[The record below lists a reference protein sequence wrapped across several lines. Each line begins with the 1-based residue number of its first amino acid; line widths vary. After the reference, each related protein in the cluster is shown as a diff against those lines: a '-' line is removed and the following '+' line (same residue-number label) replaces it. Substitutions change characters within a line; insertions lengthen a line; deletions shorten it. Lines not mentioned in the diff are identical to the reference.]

1 MIWDLFRIFLSISAL
16 VLPLST
22 IIWRYKLLKSDDVSN
37 LSNVRNNLN
46 CFNCNEKMY
55 NNLEEY
61 RDLLFNIK
69 PMYLFSLKH
78 NKLSTCKSCNREIKI
93 NQINK
98 NWIEY
103 FKIKFKY
110 FTLSDLSDKTIYTL
124 LVTTILLFIS
134 VFTGT
139 YKVAIVINNI
149 SILMYWGFQMA
160 QNIYM
165 RK

>member
-1 MIWDLFRIFLSISAL
+1 
-16 VLPLST
+16 
-22 IIWRYKLLKSDDVSN
+22 
-37 LSNVRNNLN
+37 
-46 CFNCNEKMY
+46 MY

-110 FTLSDLSDKTIYTL
+110 FTLSDLSDKTLHFL
-124 LVTTILLFIS
+124 LLTTILLFIS

-149 SILMYWGFQMA
+149 SILVDWGFQMA